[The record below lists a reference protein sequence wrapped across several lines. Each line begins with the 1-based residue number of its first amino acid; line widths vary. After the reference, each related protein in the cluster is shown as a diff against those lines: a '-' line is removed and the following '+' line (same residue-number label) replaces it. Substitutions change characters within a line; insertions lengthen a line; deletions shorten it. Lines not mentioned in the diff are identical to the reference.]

1 MYYIIDN
8 KESWYFMKLSE
19 ILSNYI
25 NEHNI
30 SIREFARRTG
40 LSNSYIANIV
50 NGSNNNPTLEAVA
63 KIAQA
68 LGIPKKNLFDALD
81 EDQMFFIKSTI
92 PIAKI
97 PLYSSISCGT
107 GIFVDDSIEDYI
119 TVPERYLKKGTEYF
133 ANTATG
139 DSMIGKGIKNG
150 DILVFEKTS
159 ILESG
164 QIGSFCI
171 GESEA
176 VCKTLRKLP
185 NGMIMLE
192 SANDAY
198 DPIVVDLSNECFRV
212 IGKYKF
218 KFSIEQ

>member
-1 MYYIIDN
+1 MNLYNNIKVLRKIN
-8 KESWYFMKLSE
+8 NLSQSQLGE
-19 ILSNYI
+19 RVGYERS
-25 NEHNI
+25 
-30 SIREFARRTG
+30 SI
-40 LSNSYIANIV
+40 
-50 NGSNNNPTLEAVA
+50 A
-63 KIAQA
+63 KIENGGVDLPQSKIQA
-68 LGIPKKNLFDALD
+68 FANVFGISPSQLMSDDFSGKENITKINSVM
-81 EDQMFFIKSTI
+81 Q
-92 PIAKI
+92 I

-133 ANTATG
+133 ANIAAG

-150 DILVFEKTS
+150 DILVFEKTNV
-159 ILESG
+159 LENG

-176 VCKTLRKLP
+176 VCKTLRKLQ

-198 DPIVVDLSNECFRV
+198 DPIVVDLSSECFRV